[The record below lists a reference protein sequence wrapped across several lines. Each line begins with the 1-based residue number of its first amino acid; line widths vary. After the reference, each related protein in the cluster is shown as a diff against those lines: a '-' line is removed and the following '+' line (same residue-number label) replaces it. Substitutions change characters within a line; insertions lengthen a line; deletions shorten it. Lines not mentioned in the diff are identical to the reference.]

1 MSIETDKGEPLIGL
15 QRGAVRVVPYNP
27 IWKQCF
33 EEEKILL
40 DHLLQKD
47 AVNVQHVGSTAV
59 PGLSAKPIIDIM
71 VGVENL
77 TDGLKYV
84 EALEEHR
91 YEFRGDAGIP
101 GRLFF
106 AKGSPEF
113 RTHHLH
119 MVQYRSEFWVNHL
132 LFRDYL
138 ITYGDAAKE
147 YERIKTEL
155 ANQYESDRMAY
166 TDGKSD
172 FIQSI
177 LCRAREE
184 SILHMSFDGY
194 FMKRLTAED
203 ENSLQELCGRC
214 SDYYTV
220 VEGRSPSKD
229 AAHEILTELPPNKE
243 YKDKFVVGVCNQNA
257 ELVGVIDVVRDYPEM
272 GEWMIGLLMID
283 PAERNNGLGRRIHRH
298 LVEGVSRLKGD
309 KLRIGVVEDNHG
321 AYCFWR
327 KLGYE
332 EIKRVNM
339 KVGDKENVVIV
350 MNYKLKILYKS
361 RK

>member
-1 MSIETDKGEPLIGL
+1 MSIETDKGKPLIGL

-40 DHLLQKD
+40 EHLLQKD
-47 AVNVQHVGSTAV
+47 AIDVQHVGSTAV

-77 TDGLKYV
+77 NDGLKYV
-84 EALEEHR
+84 EALEEHG

-119 MVQYRSEFWVNHL
+119 MVQYHSEFWVNHL

-155 ANQYESDRMAY
+155 ASQYESDRTAY
-166 TDGKSD
+166 TDGKSG

-177 LCRAREE
+177 LCRAREDF
-184 SILHMSFDGY
+184 ILPMSFDGY
-194 FMKRLTAED
+194 FTKKLKQED
-203 ENSLQELCGRC
+203 ENTLQGLCERC

-220 VEGRSPSKD
+220 VEGRNPSKE

-257 ELVGVIDVVRDYPEM
+257 ELVGVIDMVRDYPEK

-283 PAERNNGLGRRIHRH
+283 PAERNNGLGRRIHQH
-298 LVEGVSRLKGD
+298 LVEWASKSNGD
-309 KLRIGVVEDNHG
+309 KLRIGVVEGNHR
-321 AYCFWR
+321 AYFFWQ

-332 EIKRVNM
+332 ETKRVDM

-350 MNYKLKILYKS
+350 MNYKLKALN
-361 RK
+361 